1 MEVAWPA
8 VGLTPSEKSSGHIY
22 FACGFAVAMNEARI
36 ARAVVA
42 RMGDCGKCGERPDV
56 TGPQLHTGGAV
67 DAPRPIDPGGL
78 GVAGPKRRWVE

>member
-1 MEVAWPA
+1 MAGGSLDA
-8 VGLTPSEKSSGHIY
+8 SEKSSGHIY

-42 RMGDCGKCGERPDV
+42 RMGDCGEYSKRPDV

-67 DAPRPIDPGGL
+67 DRAGTIDPGGL
-78 GVAGPKRRWVE
+78 GLAGP

>member
-22 FACGFAVAMNEARI
+22 FACGFAVAMDKAGI
-36 ARAVVA
+36 ARAVMA
-42 RMGDCGKCGERPDV
+42 RVGGRGECGERPDV

-67 DAPRPIDPGGL
+67 DAPRPIDPGAL
-78 GVAGPKRRWVE
+78 GMAGP